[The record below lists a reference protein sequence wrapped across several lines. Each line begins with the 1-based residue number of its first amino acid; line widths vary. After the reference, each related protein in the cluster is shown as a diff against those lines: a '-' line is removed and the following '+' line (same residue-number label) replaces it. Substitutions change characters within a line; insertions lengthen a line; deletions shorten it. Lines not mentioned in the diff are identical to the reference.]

1 MYRYELKFFR
11 GRETV
16 ETVAFSKDVLEEVI
30 RHYLDLFCLMN
41 SRLRKKEFYKIMRF
55 VNGTEKG
62 HFRDNFIE
70 INVKRR
76 CFNGI

>member
-16 ETVAFSKDVLEEVI
+16 ETVAFSKDVLEEFI
-30 RHYLDLFCLMN
+30 HHYLDSFCLMN

-55 VNGTEKG
+55 ANGTENG
-62 HFRDNFIE
+62 HFRDCFIE
-70 INVKRR
+70 INVKKDA
-76 CFNGI
+76 F